1 MSCNKLAARPH
12 HRQTDQQHI
21 TLQYITL
28 HQYTLHWQ
36 SDQQHNTSQHITTHH
51 TMLHQYTLHRQT
63 DQHWQTDS
71 RRQTNS
77 YLLQSEIYQF
87 RLYHEKG
94 ILIKIWKHCF
104 RFNPGIPSGP
114 DFSPKLRNS
123 SSFGDV
129 GDVCRSFTH
138 YCVWKVLT
146 YLLKS
151 WNLFL
156 WKFEICFLKKSDY
169 IWLVG
174 DVEDVCRSLTHYCV
188 WKVCFG
194 QLWILRYMEKANSHS
209 LRISRQLN

>member
-1 MSCNKLAARPH
+1 
-12 HRQTDQQHI
+12 
-21 TLQYITL
+21 
-28 HQYTLHWQ
+28 
-36 SDQQHNTSQHITTHH
+36 
-51 TMLHQYTLHRQT
+51 MLHQYTLHRQT

-194 QLWILRYMEKANSHS
+194 RLWILRYMEKANSHS
-209 LRISRQLN
+209 LRIYIKTVE